1 MHISRVCLLGG
12 SGFIGRHV
20 AERLADLGIDVIVPT
35 RRRERAKFLLV
46 LPTVDVVEAD
56 IHDDAALK
64 RLISGCDAVI
74 NLAGILHAEKKNGFD
89 RAHVQLPQRVVSACV
104 YAGVSRLIHM
114 SALNAGI
121 NAPSEYLRSRAR
133 GESAVN
139 EVARTAPGLHVTMF
153 RPSVVFGRGDK
164 FLNLFAQLVK
174 LFPVI
179 PLGSA
184 SAKFQPVHVDD
195 VARAITASLDKVETF
210 GQTYPLCGPKIYT
223 LRQLVDF
230 IGAAMGKHRTVI
242 ELGPGLSMLQAGV
255 MEILFFWKKILS
267 RDNVKS
273 MQVDSVCG
281 CDFPAVFGFQPADME
296 SIVPQY
302 LDGAT
307 TPHGRYPLFRY
318 RAGRYA
324 KGP

>member
-1 MHISRVCLLGG
+1 MQISRVCLLGG

-20 AERLADLGIDVIVPT
+20 AERLSDLGIEVIVPT

-56 IHDDAALK
+56 IHDDASLK

-74 NLAGILHAEKKNGFD
+74 NLVGILHAEKKTGFE
-89 RAHVQLPQRVVSACV
+89 RAHVQLPQRVANACV
-104 YAGVSRLIHM
+104 KAGVPRLIHM
-114 SALNAGI
+114 SALNADI

-133 GESAVN
+133 GEATVK
-139 EVARTAPGLHVTMF
+139 EVAKTAPRLNVTMF
-153 RPSVVFGRGDK
+153 RPSVVFGRGDE

-174 LFPVI
+174 FLPVI

-184 SAKFQPVHVDD
+184 QAKFQPVHVDD
-195 VARAITASLDKVETF
+195 VARAIAVSLDKSETF

-230 IGAAMGKHRTVI
+230 VAAAMDRRRPVI
-242 ELGPGLSMLQAGV
+242 ELGAGLSMLQAGV

-281 CDFPAVFGFQPADME
+281 CDFPAVFGFQPANME

-302 LDGAT
+302 LDGAA
-307 TPHGRYPLFRY
+307 PHGRYPRFRY

-324 KGP
+324 KEP

>member
-1 MHISRVCLLGG
+1 MQISRVCLLGG

-20 AERLADLGIDVIVPT
+20 AERLADLGIEVIVPT

-46 LPTVDVVEAD
+46 LPTVDLVEAD
-56 IHDDAALK
+56 IHDDASLT
-64 RLISGCDAVI
+64 RVISGCDAVI
-74 NLAGILHAEKKNGFD
+74 NLVGVLHAETKTGFE
-89 RAHVQLPQRVVSACV
+89 RAHVQLPQRVARTCV
-104 YAGVSRLIHM
+104 KTGVPRLIHM
-114 SALNAGI
+114 SALNADI

-133 GESAVN
+133 GEAAVK
-139 EVARTAPGLHVTMF
+139 EVVRTAAGLHVTMF

-164 FLNLFAQLVK
+164 FLNLFAQLAK
-174 LFPVI
+174 FFPVI

-184 SAKFQPVHVDD
+184 NAKFQPVHVDD
-195 VARAITASLDKVETF
+195 VARAIAASLDKSETF

-230 IGAAMGKHRTVI
+230 VAAVMCKHRTVI

-255 MEILFFWKKILS
+255 LEFLFFWNKFLT

-302 LDGAT
+302 LDGAAA
-307 TPHGRYPLFRY
+307 HGRYPLFRY
-318 RAGRYA
+318 RAGRDD
-324 KGP
+324 KEP

>member
-1 MHISRVCLLGG
+1 MQMSRVCLLGG

-20 AERLADLGIDVIVPT
+20 AEHLAALGIEVIVPT
-35 RRRERAKFLLV
+35 RRRERAKGLLV

-56 IHDDAALK
+56 IHDDASLK
-64 RLISGCDAVI
+64 RLIGGCGAVI
-74 NLAGILHAEKKNGFD
+74 NLVGILHAEKRTGFE
-89 RAHVQLPQRVVSACV
+89 RAHVQLPQRVATACV
-104 YAGVSRLIHM
+104 KAGVPRLIQM
-114 SALNAGI
+114 SALNAGV

-133 GESAVN
+133 GEAAVN
-139 EVARTAPGLHVTMF
+139 EAARTAPGLHVTMF

-174 LFPVI
+174 FLPVI

-184 SAKFQPVHVDD
+184 QAKFQPVHVDD
-195 VARAITASLDKVETF
+195 VARAIAASLGMSAAF

-230 IGAAMGKHRTVI
+230 VCAAMGKSRTVI
-242 ELGPGLSMLQAGV
+242 ELGPGLSMLQAGA
-255 MEILFFWKKILS
+255 MEILFFWNKILS
-267 RDNVKS
+267 RDNVRS

-296 SIVPQY
+296 AIVPQY
-302 LDGAT
+302 LDGAA

-318 RAGRYA
+318 RAGRHF
-324 KGP
+324 

>member
-1 MHISRVCLLGG
+1 
-12 SGFIGRHV
+12 
-20 AERLADLGIDVIVPT
+20 
-35 RRRERAKFLLV
+35 
-46 LPTVDVVEAD
+46 
-56 IHDDAALK
+56 
-64 RLISGCDAVI
+64 
-74 NLAGILHAEKKNGFD
+74 
-89 RAHVQLPQRVVSACV
+89 
-104 YAGVSRLIHM
+104 
-114 SALNAGI
+114 
-121 NAPSEYLRSRAR
+121 
-133 GESAVN
+133 
-139 EVARTAPGLHVTMF
+139 MF
-153 RPSVVFGRGDK
+153 RPSVVFGRGDN

-174 LFPVI
+174 FLPVI

-184 SAKFQPVHVDD
+184 NAKFQPVHVDD
-195 VARAITASLDKVETF
+195 VARAIAASLDKSETF

-230 IGAAMGKHRTVI
+230 FAATMCKSRTVI

-296 SIVPQY
+296 SMVAQY

-307 TPHGRYPLFRY
+307 PHSHYPLFRNH
-318 RAGRYA
+318 AGRYA
-324 KGP
+324 RKP

>member
-1 MHISRVCLLGG
+1 MQISRVCLLGG

-20 AERLADLGIDVIVPT
+20 AERLSGLGIEVIVPT

-74 NLAGILHAEKKNGFD
+74 NLVGILHAGKKTGFE
-89 RAHVQLPQRVVSACV
+89 RAHVQLPQRVAAACAK
-104 YAGVSRLIHM
+104 AGVTRLIQM
-114 SALNAGI
+114 SALNADI
-121 NAPSEYLRSRAR
+121 NGPSEYLKSRAR
-133 GESAVN
+133 GEAAVK
-139 EVARTAPGLHVTMF
+139 EVAKTAPSLHVTMF
-153 RPSVVFGRGDK
+153 RPSVVFGRGDE

-174 LFPVI
+174 FLPII

-184 SAKFQPVHVDD
+184 QAKFQPVHVDD
-195 VARAITASLDKVETF
+195 VARAIAVSLAKSETF

-230 IGAAMGKHRTVI
+230 VAAAMGKRRPVI

-296 SIVPQY
+296 STVPQY
-302 LDGAT
+302 LDGAAA
-307 TPHGRYPLFRY
+307 HARYPLFRY
-318 RAGRYA
+318 RAGRDD
-324 KGP
+324 KEP

>member
-1 MHISRVCLLGG
+1 MQISRVCLLGG

-20 AERLADLGIDVIVPT
+20 AERLSGLGIEVIVPT

-56 IHDDAALK
+56 VHDDAALK

-74 NLAGILHAEKKNGFD
+74 NLVGILHAEKKAGFE
-89 RAHVQLPQRVVSACV
+89 RAHVQLPQRVAAACAK
-104 YAGVSRLIHM
+104 AGVTRLVQM
-114 SALNAGI
+114 SALNADI
-121 NAPSEYLRSRAR
+121 NGPSEYLKSRAR
-133 GESAVN
+133 GEAAVM
-139 EVARTAPGLHVTMF
+139 EVAKTAPSLRVTMF

-164 FLNLFAQLVK
+164 FLNTFAQLVK
-174 LFPVI
+174 FLPVI

-184 SAKFQPVHVDD
+184 RAKFQPVHVDD
-195 VARAITASLDKVETF
+195 VARAIAASLEKSETF
-210 GQTYPLCGPKIYT
+210 GRTYPLCGPSVYT

-230 IGAAMGKHRTVI
+230 VAAAMGKHRTVI

-255 MEILFFWKKILS
+255 MEILLFWNKILS

-281 CDFPAVFGFQPADME
+281 CDFPVIFGFQPASLE
-296 SIVPQY
+296 STVPQY
-302 LDGAT
+302 LDGAVA
-307 TPHGRYPLFRY
+307 HARYPLFRY
-318 RAGRYA
+318 RAGRGD

>member
-1 MHISRVCLLGG
+1 MQISRVCLLGG
-12 SGFIGRHV
+12 SGFIGHHV
-20 AERLADLGIDVIVPT
+20 AERLADLGIEVIVPT

-56 IHDDAALK
+56 IHDDASLT
-64 RLISGCDAVI
+64 RVISGCDAVI
-74 NLAGILHAEKKNGFD
+74 NLVGVLHAEAKTGFE
-89 RAHVQLPQRVVSACV
+89 RAHVQLPQRVARTCV
-104 YAGVSRLIHM
+104 KTGVPRLIHM
-114 SALNAGI
+114 SALNADI

-133 GESAVN
+133 GEAAVK
-139 EVARTAPGLHVTMF
+139 EVARTAAGLHVTMF

-164 FLNLFAQLVK
+164 FLNLFAQLAK
-174 LFPVI
+174 FFPVI

-184 SAKFQPVHVDD
+184 NAKFQPVHVDD
-195 VARAITASLDKVETF
+195 VARAIAASLDKSETF

-230 IGAAMGKHRTVI
+230 VAAVMCKSRTVI

-255 MEILFFWKKILS
+255 LEFLFFWNKFLT

-273 MQVDSVCG
+273 MQVHSVCG

-302 LDGAT
+302 LDGAAA
-307 TPHGRYPLFRY
+307 HARYPLFRY
-318 RAGRYA
+318 RAGRDD
-324 KGP
+324 KEP

>member
-1 MHISRVCLLGG
+1 MQISRVCLLGG

-20 AERLADLGIDVIVPT
+20 AERLSDLGFEVIVPT

-56 IHDDAALK
+56 IHDDASLK
-64 RLISGCDAVI
+64 SLISGCDAVI
-74 NLAGILHAEKKNGFD
+74 NLVGILHAEKKTGFE
-89 RAHVQLPQRVVSACV
+89 RAHVKLPQRVAKACV
-104 YAGVSRLIHM
+104 KAGVPRLIHM
-114 SALNAGI
+114 SALNADT

-133 GESAVN
+133 GEAAVN
-139 EVARTAPGLHVTMF
+139 EVAKTASGLHVTMF
-153 RPSVVFGRGDK
+153 RPSVVFGRGDN

-184 SAKFQPVHVDD
+184 HAKFQPVHVDD
-195 VARAITASLDKVETF
+195 VARAIAASLDKSETF

-230 IGAAMGKHRTVI
+230 VTAAMRKSRIVI

-255 MEILFFWKKILS
+255 LEFLFFWNKFLT

-281 CDFPAVFGFQPADME
+281 CDFPAVFGFLPSDME

-302 LDGAT
+302 LDGAA
-307 TPHGRYPLFRY
+307 PRSRYPMFRN

>member
-1 MHISRVCLLGG
+1 MQISRVCLLGG

-20 AERLADLGIDVIVPT
+20 AERLSGLGTDVIVPT

-64 RLISGCDAVI
+64 RLINGCDAVI
-74 NLAGILHAEKKNGFD
+74 NLVGILHAEKRTGFE
-89 RAHVQLPQRVVSACV
+89 RAHVQLPQRVAAACV
-104 YAGVSRLIHM
+104 KAGVPRLIQM
-114 SALNAGI
+114 SALNADT
-121 NAPSEYLRSRAR
+121 NAPSEYLKSRAR
-133 GESAVN
+133 GEAAVQ
-139 EVARTAPGLHVTMF
+139 EVAKAAPGLHVTMF

-174 LFPVI
+174 FLPVI
-179 PLGSA
+179 PLGSGQ
-184 SAKFQPVHVDD
+184 AKFQPVHVDD
-195 VARAITASLDKVETF
+195 VARAIAVSLDKGETF
-210 GQTYPLCGPKIYT
+210 GQTYPLCGPSVYT

-230 IGAAMGKHRTVI
+230 VAAVMGKHRTVI

-255 MEILFFWKKILS
+255 MEILLFWNKILT

-281 CDFPAVFGFQPADME
+281 CDFPAVFAFQPASLE
-296 SIVPQY
+296 STVPQY
-302 LDGAT
+302 LDGAVA
-307 TPHGRYPLFRY
+307 HARYPLFRY
-318 RAGRYA
+318 RAGRYS
-324 KGP
+324 KEP

>member
-1 MHISRVCLLGG
+1 MQIARVCLLGG
-12 SGFIGRHV
+12 SGFIGHHV
-20 AERLADLGIDVIVPT
+20 AERLADLGIEVIVPT

-56 IHDDAALK
+56 IHDDTSLT

-74 NLAGILHAEKKNGFD
+74 NLVGILHAEKKTGFE
-89 RAHVQLPQRVVSACV
+89 RAHVQLPQRVAKACV
-104 YAGVSRLIHM
+104 KAGVQRLIHM
-114 SALNAGI
+114 SALNADT

-133 GESAVN
+133 GEAAVV
-139 EVARTAPGLHVTMF
+139 EVAKTAPGLRVTMF
-153 RPSVVFGRGDK
+153 RPSVVFGRGDR

-174 LFPVI
+174 VFPVI

-184 SAKFQPVHVDD
+184 HAKFQPVHVDD
-195 VARAITASLDKVETF
+195 VARAIAASLDKSETF
-210 GQTYPLCGPKIYT
+210 GQTYQLCGPKIYT

-230 IGAAMGKHRTVI
+230 VAAAMRKSCSVI
-242 ELGPGLSMLQAGV
+242 ELGPGLSMLQAGA
-255 MEILFFWKKILS
+255 MEFLFFRNKLLT

-281 CDFPAVFGFQPADME
+281 CDFPTVFGFEPADVE
-296 SIVPQY
+296 SMVPQY
-302 LDGAT
+302 LNGAA
-307 TPHGRYPLFRY
+307 PRGSYPLFRN

-324 KGP
+324 NES